1 MDINNMK
8 LKIDDI
14 EMFGKCLRIN
24 WSSSIGFG
32 YYDLVLENNN
42 IHGYSEC
49 MDSNEDKAFIKKLL
63 ELLVDRI
70 IIED

>member
-14 EMFGKCLRIN
+14 EIFGRCMRIN

-32 YYDLVLENNN
+32 YYDLVLENN
-42 IHGYSEC
+42 I
-49 MDSNEDKAFIKKLL
+49 L
-63 ELLVDRI
+63 RRT
-70 IIED
+70 